1 MKYQITINQKTYEVE
16 VERGV
21 AQVTAEYEAV
31 AAPVTVAPAIASL
44 ATPTA
49 AVAPT
54 SGPASTELK
63 HAPVHAVSGDALT
76 APMPGTILNVLKKE
90 GDKVAEGEVVCVLEA
105 MKMENEIV
113 AAKAGT
119 IGQVLVSK
127 GSIVKTGDPLV
138 MIH

>member
-21 AQVTAEYEAV
+21 AQVLAEYETAPAV
-31 AAPVTVAPAIASL
+31 VTPIAAPVA
-44 ATPTA
+44 A
-49 AVAPT
+49 AVSAP
-54 SGPASTELK
+54 PAATTELK
-63 HAPVHAVSGDALT
+63 HAPVHAVAGEALT
-76 APMPGTILNVLKKE
+76 APMPGTILAVLKKE
-90 GDKVAEGEVVCVLEA
+90 GDKVAEGEAVLILEA
-105 MKMENEIV
+105 MKMENEVV

-119 IGQVLVSK
+119 IGQVLVAK